1 MVFISLHVLAHNR
14 RRTFLKYISYIEYM
28 EKLNL
33 KFLKPSIYSFIVKH
47 LNSIF
52 KNLNSTTNS
61 PFAPFSRNV
70 KHIGMAGCTV
80 PLMSPP
86 RVRFRQS
93 LYVQLHPEELVTIRI
108 SSPEINLSFSSSNDV
123 TKVGSNFLEA
133 EKRIA
138 SL

>member
-1 MVFISLHVLAHNR
+1 M
-14 RRTFLKYISYIEYM
+14 
-28 EKLNL
+28 
-33 KFLKPSIYSFIVKH
+33 
-47 LNSIF
+47 
-52 KNLNSTTNS
+52 TT
-61 PFAPFSRNV
+61 PYPYWD
-70 KHIGMAGCTV
+70 GGCTV

-108 SSPEINLSFSSSNDV
+108 SSPETSLSFSSSNDV